1 MNCKINVELIPDA
14 SEIAEAR
21 PDMCVVDWAR
31 KAVETARHEN
41 CGKSVMCR
49 DGITQ
54 LAAIIGDIVSGRGQ
68 PDDLALLRELSE
80 VIATTGGCALAEK
93 AARDVLDSLDRYA
106 EEWDLHCRRKRCTN
120 LICKSYFGVYCAPEK
135 CQGCTACMKVCPA
148 GAISGGPGMICVV
161 DTDKCVRCGKCFEVC
176 PHEARAK
183 FGAVKPKLP
192 EAPVPVGSF
201 AGAAGGAGRRSRR
214 RNLS

>member
-201 AGAAGGAGRRSRR
+201 SGGAAGGARRSRR
-214 RNLS
+214 RNLG